1 MATVSNDLD
10 QLLES
15 WRDEQ
20 YRIASQVMI
29 KDDNDDDDDGEN
41 DNFKYLL
48 PKNYNNST
56 RPAASSSSSSSS
68 TITSTTTTGSSSKQP
83 CHAGSYFGGVDVS
96 FPDNEESAPSVAVYV
111 IVDHSGTV
119 VYRASECVH
128 LIVPYVSSYLS
139 FREIAPLERLVEQQR
154 ADLPALT
161 PSVILVDGNGI
172 LHARRA
178 GIACFLGVRTGI
190 PTIGVGKTLYCEG
203 GMDKATVKDGIDRSL
218 EKLRNEL
225 DLHLEWKQQLLGK
238 PSGLFVD
245 RVCIDTRDVVSPP
258 DQPFTPLKRQDILN
272 DIASICNGVAVKLK
286 GDKDEILAC
295 ALLGH
300 GGRIG
305 TKKTR
310 GAKNPIYISVG
321 HAISLEDAVRVCAQ
335 LSQACIPEPVRQA
348 DLWGRDLLRLAREES
363 KKKAHKIVQ

>member
-1 MATVSNDLD
+1 MATVCNDLD

-20 YRIASQVMI
+20 YQIASKVII
-29 KDDNDDDDDGEN
+29 KDDNDNDDDGVN

-48 PKNYNNST
+48 PTNYNSST
-56 RPAASSSSSSSS
+56 RPAASSSSS
-68 TITSTTTTGSSSKQP
+68 TTTTTISIISSKQP
-83 CHAGSYFGGVDVS
+83 CHAGSYYGGVDVS
-96 FPDNEESAPSVAVYV
+96 FPDNEENAPSVAVYV
-111 IVDHSGTV
+111 IVDHLGTV
-119 VYRASECVH
+119 VYRAYECVH

-161 PSVILVDGNGI
+161 PSVILVDGNGV

-225 DLHLEWKQQLLGK
+225 DLHLEWKHQLLGK

-258 DQPFTPLKRQDILN
+258 DQPFTPLQRLDILN

-335 LSQACIPEPVRQA
+335 LSQARIPEPVRQA
-348 DLWGRDLLRLAREES
+348 DLWGRDLLRVAKEES
-363 KKKAHKIVQ
+363 IKKAHKRVQ